1 MVNAYPV
8 TVELNPLF
16 TPSFNPP
23 IETGVMTVQLIAN
36 PSRPLYVSIT
46 AALFAV
52 VLWAGAP
59 LLVDLASSVP
69 PFQLTA
75 IALISGAIVALPTS
89 LRKRGNRNVQN
100 VQVPLSLRW
109 KLAIYGLLPT
119 LILGAIGGYLTGVGM
134 APTAEAALIT
144 YTWPIMFIVIS
155 QWVFHRR
162 IPLPVL
168 CGALIAFSGAAVL
181 LSPGTETEG
190 FSQYLLGYALA
201 LMAACCWALY
211 SWVCQAAPVAV
222 APIMPGLFLLA
233 ALGATIADVLTGAA
247 FGLPS
252 GLALVAGIGLGVG
265 PYGLAMVAWDV
276 ALRSGPAA
284 LVGSLAYGVPVLAA
298 AFLVVAGVAAPDW
311 RLPLAALLV
320 VVGSVV
326 ATSLRP
332 AS

>member
-1 MVNAYPV
+1 M
-8 TVELNPLF
+8 
-16 TPSFNPP
+16 
-23 IETGVMTVQLIAN
+23 QLIAN
-36 PSRPLYVSIT
+36 PSRPLYISII

-59 LLVDLASSVP
+59 LLVDLASAVP

-75 IALISGAIVALPTS
+75 IALLSGAIVAFLTS
-89 LRKRGNRNVQN
+89 LGGRRNRRSQMA
-100 VQVPLSLRW
+100 QVPLSLKW
-109 KLAIYGLLPT
+109 KLAIYGLLPA
-119 LILGAIGGYLTGVGM
+119 LILGAISGYLAGVGM

-155 QWVFHRR
+155 QWLFHRR

-181 LSPGTETEG
+181 LSPGAGAEG
-190 FSQYLLGYALA
+190 FTDYMLGYALA

-233 ALGATIADVLTGAA
+233 ALGAAIADVFTGAA

-252 GLALVAGIGLGVG
+252 GLALVAGVGLGVG

-298 AFLVVAGVAAPDW
+298 AFLVIAGVAAPDW

-320 VVGSVV
+320 VAGSFV
-326 ATSLRP
+326 ATVKRRQAPLKC
-332 AS
+332 

>member
-1 MVNAYPV
+1 M
-8 TVELNPLF
+8 
-16 TPSFNPP
+16 
-23 IETGVMTVQLIAN
+23 QLIAN
-36 PSRPLYVSIT
+36 PSRPLYVSII

-75 IALISGAIVALPTS
+75 IALLSGAVVALPGS
-89 LRKRGNRNVQN
+89 MRKRRNSKFQQS
-100 VQVPLSLRW
+100 QVALTLRW
-109 KLAIYGLLPT
+109 KLAIYGLLPA
-119 LILGAIGGYLTGVGM
+119 LILGAIAGYLTGVGM

-155 QWVFHRR
+155 QWLFHRR

-168 CGALIAFSGAAVL
+168 CGALIAFSGAAML
-181 LSPGTETEG
+181 LSPGADGEVYT
-190 FSQYLLGYALA
+190 QYMLGYGLA
-201 LMAACCWALY
+201 LMAACCWAVY

-222 APIMPGLFLLA
+222 APLMPGLFLLA
-233 ALGATIADVLTGAA
+233 ALGAAIADILTGAA

-252 GLALVAGIGLGVG
+252 GLALVAGVGLGVG
-265 PYGLAMVAWDV
+265 PYGLAMIAWDV

-311 RLPLAALLV
+311 RLPLAATLV
-320 VVGSVV
+320 VVGSFV
-326 ATSLRP
+326 ATMKRRETALEY
-332 AS
+332 

>member
-1 MVNAYPV
+1 M
-8 TVELNPLF
+8 
-16 TPSFNPP
+16 
-23 IETGVMTVQLIAN
+23 QLIPN
-36 PSRPLYVSIT
+36 PSRPLYVSII

-75 IALISGAIVALPTS
+75 IALISGAVVALPTS
-89 LRKRGNRNVQN
+89 LRGRHTRSVQK
-100 VQVPLSLRW
+100 VQAPLSLRW
-109 KLAIYGLLPT
+109 KIAIYGLLPA
-119 LILGAIGGYLTGVGM
+119 LILGAIAGYLTGVGM

-155 QWVFHRR
+155 QWLFYRR
-162 IPLPVL
+162 IPLPVML
-168 CGALIAFSGAAVL
+168 GALIAFSGAALL
-181 LSPGTETEG
+181 LSPGAGTEG
-190 FSQYLLGYALA
+190 FSRYVLGYGLA

-222 APIMPGLFLLA
+222 APIMPRLFLLA
-233 ALGATIADVLTGAA
+233 ALGAAIADVLTGAA

-252 GLALVAGIGLGVG
+252 SLALVAGIGLGVG

-298 AFLVVAGVAAPDW
+298 AFLVIAGVAAPDW

-326 ATSLRP
+326 ATIKRNEACSELL
-332 AS
+332 AET

>member
-1 MVNAYPV
+1 M
-8 TVELNPLF
+8 
-16 TPSFNPP
+16 
-23 IETGVMTVQLIAN
+23 QLIAN
-36 PSRPLYVSIT
+36 PSRPLYVSII

-59 LLVDLASSVP
+59 ILVNLASSVP

-75 IALISGAIVALPTS
+75 IALLSGAAVAWSAS
-89 LRKRGNRNVQN
+89 LGKRRNRAGQA
-100 VQVPLSLRW
+100 VQVPLTLKW
-109 KLAIYGLLPT
+109 KLAIYGLLPA

-155 QWVFHRR
+155 QWLFHRR

-168 CGALIAFSGAAVL
+168 CGALIAFSGAAML
-181 LSPGTETEG
+181 LSPGTGTEG
-190 FSQYLLGYALA
+190 FSQYMLGYGLA
-201 LMAACCWALY
+201 LLAACCWALY

-222 APIMPGLFLLA
+222 APIMPGLFLIA
-233 ALGATIADVLTGAA
+233 AVGAVTADVLTGAA

-252 GLALVAGIGLGVG
+252 GLALVAGVGLGVG

-298 AFLVVAGVAAPDW
+298 AFLVIAGVAAPDW

-320 VVGSVV
+320 VAGSFV
-326 ATSLRP
+326 ATMRRSSQL
-332 AS
+332 SHG

>member
-1 MVNAYPV
+1 MHAITNTYR
-8 TVELNPLF
+8 
-16 TPSFNPP
+16 P
-23 IETGVMTVQLIAN
+23 III
-36 PSRPLYVSIT
+36 SIF

-75 IALISGAIVALPTS
+75 IALLSGAIAALPTS
-89 LRKRGNRNVQN
+89 IRSRRKQNRQSSIVDR
-100 VQVPLSLRW
+100 PISLRW
-109 KLAIYGLLPT
+109 KLAIYGLVPA
-119 LILGAIGGYLTGVGM
+119 LILGAVGGYLTGVGM

-144 YTWPIMFIVIS
+144 YTWPVMFIVMS
-155 QWVFHRR
+155 QWLFHRR

-181 LSPGTETEG
+181 LSPGAG
-190 FSQYLLGYALA
+190 GVAFSEYLAGYALA
-201 LMAACCWALY
+201 LMAGCCWALY
-211 SWVCQAAPVAV
+211 SWVCQAAPVAI
-222 APIMPGLFLLA
+222 APVMPGLFLLA
-233 ALGATIADVLTGAA
+233 AVGAAVADVLSGSP

-252 GLALVAGIGLGVG
+252 SLALVAGVALGVG
-265 PYGLAMVAWDV
+265 PYGLAMVAWDM

-298 AFLVVAGVAAPDW
+298 TFLVIAGVAAPDW

-320 VVGSVV
+320 VAGSIV
-326 ATSLRP
+326 ASMKRGDDRLKC
-332 AS
+332 